1 VIFARSSSQR
11 DIVQRMKSLT
21 RQLKRVFGFLIARDV
36 GEVAM
41 ENRMAAES

>member
-11 DIVQRMKSLT
+11 DFAQRTPSLT
-21 RQLKRVFGFLIARDV
+21 RQLKRVFGFLIARNV

-41 ENRMAAES
+41 

>member
-1 VIFARSSSQR
+1 LRPVNFALSSSQR
-11 DIVQRMKSLT
+11 DSVQRRQSLT

-41 ENRMAAES
+41 K